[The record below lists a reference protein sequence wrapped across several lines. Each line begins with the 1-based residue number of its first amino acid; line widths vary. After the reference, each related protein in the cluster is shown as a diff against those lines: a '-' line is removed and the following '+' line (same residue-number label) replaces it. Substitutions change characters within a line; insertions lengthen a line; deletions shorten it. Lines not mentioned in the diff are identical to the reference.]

1 MIRAPNL
8 SGEKCLPN
16 IELFGSGLE
25 AYDSFTWMYNDG
37 SGYVDLGVNTN
48 PYQPLNPGS
57 YKIKAQKSCG
67 GVTSFAFSEPAVVSN
82 CPDDFDGDGVNDNID
97 LDIDNDGI
105 FNEYESSGTYNLDLS
120 DLSDPLIS
128 LPDSST
134 MSWSIYCYFRIY
146 RE

>member
-1 MIRAPNL
+1 
-8 SGEKCLPN
+8 
-16 IELFGSGLE
+16 
-25 AYDSFTWMYNDG
+25 MYNDG
-37 SGYVDLGVNTN
+37 SGFVDLGVNTN

-105 FNEYESSGTYNLDLS
+105 FNEFESSGTYNLDLS

-128 LPDSST
+128 FRFFNNK
-134 MSWSIYCYFRIY
+134 WSI
-146 RE
+146 